1 MSDRERHLTILGG
14 FVADAEAVGRAD
26 ASMSRCGVM
35 SPSPLQK
42 LLYLGGSKA
51 PPGGHRDWI
60 AQVLAGSDRR
70 RLGFLLAIPN
80 AAVMTSAGLLML
92 AVLRDALGVILLAGA
107 GFVLISGALIP
118 AVTDRRAKSVSAKNG
133 LSPHP

>member
-1 MSDRERHLTILGG
+1 MSDRERHLTILRG
-14 FVADAEAVGRAD
+14 VR
-26 ASMSRCGVM
+26 SRHRSRWSCRREHVTLWVM
-35 SPSPLQK
+35 SPSPIQK

-92 AVLRDALGVILLAGA
+92 ALLRDALGVIFLAGA

-133 LSPHP
+133 LFPRP